1 MLTAHKLNN
10 GDKTMM
16 KVIITT
22 CALTM
27 LAFAATPV
35 MARDVADLYKS
46 ACTRCHGANGEGDKN
61 LAPALKGNQFVT
73 TGTDV
78 EVASIIK
85 DGRYGAAKKFKEF
98 RPAMPAQN
106 GSLSDGEIDSLVTY
120 IKTDLQK

>member
-1 MLTAHKLNN
+1 
-10 GDKTMM
+10 M
-16 KVIITT
+16 KIIIAIG
-22 CALTM
+22 ALAIH
-27 LAFAATPV
+27 AFVVTPA
-35 MARDVADLYKS
+35 MARDAADLYKS

-73 TGTDV
+73 NSTDV
-78 EVASIIK
+78 EVAAIIK

-98 RPAMPAQN
+98 RSAMPAQN